1 MRRLT
6 CPFDGDC
13 SAGRPYPC
21 AWRARSRRPHTNAT
35 CERKIDAKASS
46 DEEVEDVNVDR
57 CIDENSA
64 SNCGWV
70 ALVVRLSPKVH
81 RLKLET
87 VSESSQ
93 TSLPRTPY
101 IFEGTK
107 FPQSQV
113 KGRHLSRIIYSSHQI
128 QAMQARY
135 IHIIYIF
142 IRTVSQMRCLFIRT
156 DNMI

>member
-1 MRRLT
+1 MQKSYLLLDKNTVRSSFVTLLLTNKTVRRLP

-64 SNCGWV
+64 SNH
-70 ALVVRLSPKVH
+70 K
-81 RLKLET
+81 
-87 VSESSQ
+87 
-93 TSLPRTPY
+93 
-101 IFEGTK
+101 
-107 FPQSQV
+107 
-113 KGRHLSRIIYSSHQI
+113 
-128 QAMQARY
+128 
-135 IHIIYIF
+135 
-142 IRTVSQMRCLFIRT
+142 
-156 DNMI
+156 